1 MFCQNS
7 VDDGQN
13 DDRGEGSGEGDQSS
27 ISFVFAD
34 KKGVI
39 LPRRKY
45 HTFFVG
51 FRAVKV
57 QVRSKRGVIFV
68 SVFS

>member
-45 HTFFVG
+45 HTFF
-51 FRAVKV
+51 FAFET
-57 QVRSKRGVIFV
+57 QCFSKGTFATYPEGLIEL
-68 SVFS
+68 